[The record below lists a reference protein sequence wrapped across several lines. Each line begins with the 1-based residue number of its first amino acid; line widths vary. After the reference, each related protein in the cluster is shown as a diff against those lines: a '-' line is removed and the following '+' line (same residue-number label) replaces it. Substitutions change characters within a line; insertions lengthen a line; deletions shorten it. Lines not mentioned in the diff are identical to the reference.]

1 MVLFKVQKKG
11 RQQKPDRRK
20 EIQNMMDINVNLL
33 QWFITFLIKSL
44 LVQIFQVVLLHVEIN
59 LLLKLN
65 LSQTSALQGFDR
77 NRKLAEELHKP
88 IIRKIEKRKV
98 YSSFKDNICGA
109 DLADM

>member
-33 QWFITFLIKSL
+33 QCFITFLIKSL